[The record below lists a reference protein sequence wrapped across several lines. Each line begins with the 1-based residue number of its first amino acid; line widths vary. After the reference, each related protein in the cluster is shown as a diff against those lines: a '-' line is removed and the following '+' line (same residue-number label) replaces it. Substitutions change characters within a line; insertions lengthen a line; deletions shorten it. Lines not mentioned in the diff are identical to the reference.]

1 MASPRAECGWRARW
15 LSFGLMSIAALVLA
29 AGRGERLGDAL
40 PKAFVP
46 LAGRPLL
53 LRSLDAL
60 AAVPEID
67 RLVLV
72 VAPGDRKR
80 LGDLEAEL
88 AALPGL
94 APPVDGG
101 SERQHSVRA
110 GMAALPDDVE
120 LVVVHDAARCLV
132 RPEDVSRVIAEARR
146 HGAAILAAPVRDTI
160 KRVRDGQVI
169 ETPDRASCWAA
180 QTPQVFRT
188 EVLREALDR
197 ADEEGFVGTDDAQIV
212 ERLGV
217 AVRVVPGPA
226 SNRKLTFR
234 EDFDA
239 AERWLASGSGGGT
252 GS

>member
-1 MASPRAECGWRARW
+1 
-15 LSFGLMSIAALVLA
+15 MSIAALVLA

-53 LRSLDAL
+53 LRSLGAL
-60 AAVPEID
+60 AAVPEVD
-67 RLVLV
+67 RLVPV
-72 VAPGDRKR
+72 VAPSDRKHFA
-80 LGDLEAEL
+80 DLEADFEAEL
-88 AALPGL
+88 ASLSGL
-94 APPVDGG
+94 AVPVDGG

-110 GMAALPDDVE
+110 GVASLPGEVE

-132 RPEDVSRVIAEARR
+132 RPADVSRVIDVARR

-160 KRVRDGQVI
+160 KRVEAGRVV

-188 EVLREALDR
+188 ELLREALDR
-197 ADEEGFVGTDDAQIV
+197 ADEDGFLGSDDAQIV

-217 AVRVVPGPA
+217 EVRIVEGPPG
-226 SNRKLTFR
+226 NLKLTHR
-234 EDFDA
+234 EDWA
-239 AERWLASGSGGGT
+239 VAERWLAAADEGGA
-252 GS
+252 S